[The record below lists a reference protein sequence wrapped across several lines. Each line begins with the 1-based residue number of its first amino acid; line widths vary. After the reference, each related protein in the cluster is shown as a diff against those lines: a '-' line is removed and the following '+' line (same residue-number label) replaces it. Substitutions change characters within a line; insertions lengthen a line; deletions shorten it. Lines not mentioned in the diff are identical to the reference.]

1 VDGLALLVSAI
12 SWPAVG
18 VGIGAFTALIALAT
32 AIVNH
37 RIARENLRAAKLQ
50 AEEEAAEVETRVY
63 LPARSH
69 FVNRVHELDQAVAH
83 IRSGEVVVAIEGG
96 IGVGK
101 SATATEL
108 AHRLLDEDPIDGEGG
123 ANQER
128 TYVWI
133 DGRNGCPLLR
143 DICRALSIF
152 SGDQSLAVVADD
164 FKLDALRAH
173 LSKHRTV
180 LILDN
185 LRLTDD
191 IHSQRIREFTQTVP
205 PGSLVIA
212 SVNTPGSLDGARLQ
226 LEDLSAPD
234 AQKLIHHEV
243 KRLGLDEPALLE
255 EDFAGRLRAVL
266 GGNPGMIEWFLRSFS
281 KSDMSLDAH
290 LEAVARGEGLE
301 QLLAPIWSELTPES
315 KAVLGVSAS
324 LRGQATAEQVA
335 IATELDEKRVSS
347 LLRELISLGL
357 METVRASGRPNVFVC
372 ARGVQRF
379 VIAQTPGQVIADYTG
394 RLATHYTDYFSRN
407 WEDARTAI
415 SHLNAL
421 RAVLENLF
429 DEGRD
434 AALKRLFKR
443 TLGLFFTLGLFDDR
457 ISLGTLAFES
467 ARRSGDHRAASLACS
482 VISSTHAIRG
492 ELTEAREFL
501 ALGLSQADLSG
512 SDGERARQ
520 MRDTGFI
527 SYRSRQAEQALAA
540 VEGAEA
546 LALADGDLNNRVDTI
561 GVQMASN
568 WYLGRLDETERA
580 VERYLRACREI
591 PWERAQAHAMRY
603 LVEVKI
609 HRGQFEEARKL
620 LDRARQIATQY
631 DDARGLMRQ
640 QMTEARLLLV
650 SLDLRKAEQVATNAE
665 REATRLGLPSEMIE
679 SGAIRRMARLGR
691 LMPPLRP
698 YLHWRRPMRFTDE
711 PIGGD

>member
-1 VDGLALLVSAI
+1 MLASGFP
-12 SWPAVG
+12 WGAVG
-18 VGIGAFTALIALAT
+18 VGVGAVTTVVALAT
-32 AIVNH
+32 ALVNH
-37 RIARENLRAAKLQ
+37 RIAQENLRKAQAQ
-50 AEEEAAEVETRVY
+50 AEEEAEAVETRVY

-69 FVNRVHELDQAVAH
+69 FVNRVVELDQAVAH
-83 IRSGEVVVAIEGG
+83 IRSGEVVLAIEGG

-108 AHRLLDEDPIDGEGG
+108 AHRLLDGDSGTEESVG
-123 ANQER
+123 NQER

-133 DGRNGCPLLR
+133 DGRNGCPLLT

-164 FKLDALRAH
+164 LKLDALRAH
-173 LSKHRTV
+173 LSKHHTV

-191 IHSQRIREFTQTVP
+191 PASQRIREFVQTVP

-234 AQKLIHHEV
+234 VQRLISHEV
-243 KRLGLDEPALLE
+243 NRLGLQEPALLE
-255 EDFAGRLRAVL
+255 EGFAERLRTVL

-281 KSDMSLDAH
+281 KSDKSLEAH

-301 QLLAPIWSELTPES
+301 QLLAPVWSELTPELRS
-315 KAVLGVSAS
+315 VLGVSAG
-324 LRGQATAEQVA
+324 LRGQATAEQIA
-335 IATELDEKRVSS
+335 IATELDEQRVSS
-347 LLRELISLGL
+347 LIRELISMGL

-394 RLATHYTDYFSRN
+394 RLAAHYTDYFSRN

-421 RAVLENLF
+421 RSVLENLF

-457 ISLGTLAFES
+457 ISLGTLAYES

-492 ELTEAREFL
+492 ELEEARQFL
-501 ALGLSQADLSG
+501 ALGWGEADESG
-512 SDGERARQ
+512 ADGERARQ

-527 SYRSRQAEQALAA
+527 SYRSRQAEQALGA

-580 VERYLRACREI
+580 VERYLQACREI

-603 LVEVKI
+603 LVEIKI
-609 HRGQFEEARKL
+609 HRGEFAEARKL
-620 LDRARQIATQY
+620 LDRAREIATQY

-640 QMTEARLLLV
+640 RMTEARLLLV
-650 SLDLRKAEQVATNAE
+650 SLDLREAEQAATDAE
-665 REATRLGLPSEMIE
+665 REAIRLGLPSEAME
-679 SGAIRRMARLGR
+679 SGALRRMARLAR
-691 LMPPLRP
+691 LLPPLRP
-698 YLHWRRPMRFTDE
+698 YLRWRRPLRFTDE